1 MTGVEVDADILAN
14 FVGTKLL
21 TDENA
26 IRYVVGYKR
35 SFGVWMHEQITR
47 LKAALGSKNA
57 KTQVFLD
64 KAARLY
70 HAALAESKNAVRSE
84 NGGKK
89 HDIVVLDN
97 GMMYVQARRNV
108 ISGTD
113 INAWRKQIS
122 DFYDWLL
129 QGKQS
134 IDIKSVEGDVFTL
147 TKNETEHKARDRHKT
162 VNDKSQPMTNTE
174 FAIKLRAES
183 HIDELAETS
192 NGNKKSKVP
201 DTKNHPFAKDGFTY
215 RKTYFEDFN
224 GDYYEITLSIG
235 HNGTTATVYNV
246 GKIKKGTVPTAAISA
261 VVGSK
266 TTEQYLYTHSIS
278 EIGENVNSSSKKSF
292 SVSEIQGENED
303 YGQGVILD
311 TELFKGIS
319 PRNWGKTLRDYFYK
333 NLAGKEFTAYDED
346 GRSEVI
352 HLARKND
359 RVQKDGDI
367 TSRKVA
373 EKLARYKGDNIRALV
388 TVHIPE
394 AIEVSRYK
402 SAANESS
409 HQWMDSQG
417 WEFRTVYLQDKDGRI
432 YEAVLNIAHG
442 NDRLLLYDIT
452 NIKKIDQKKK
462 HRRADVGSS
471 DRINTAGDLAHYP
484 DASGSI
490 IADENENVNSSSK
503 KSYFVSDADEFD
515 ESIMDTDVNAE
526 TLRELKQEAAM
537 ERFVHSDRSD
547 AGGCRVCS
555 EGFQKN
561 KKDDTYVSSFVLS

>member
-57 KTQVFLD
+57 KTQAFLD

-97 GMMYVQARRNV
+97 GMMYVQASRNV

-278 EIGENVNSSSKKSF
+278 E
-292 SVSEIQGENED
+292 
-303 YGQGVILD
+303 
-311 TELFKGIS
+311 
-319 PRNWGKTLRDYFYK
+319 
-333 NLAGKEFTAYDED
+333 
-346 GRSEVI
+346 
-352 HLARKND
+352 
-359 RVQKDGDI
+359 
-367 TSRKVA
+367 
-373 EKLARYKGDNIRALV
+373 
-388 TVHIPE
+388 
-394 AIEVSRYK
+394 
-402 SAANESS
+402 
-409 HQWMDSQG
+409 
-417 WEFRTVYLQDKDGRI
+417 
-432 YEAVLNIAHG
+432 
-442 NDRLLLYDIT
+442 
-452 NIKKIDQKKK
+452 
-462 HRRADVGSS
+462 
-471 DRINTAGDLAHYP
+471 
-484 DASGSI
+484 SG
-490 IADENENVNSSSK
+490 ENVNSSSK
-503 KSYFVSDADEFD
+503 KSYFVSEADD
-515 ESIMDTDVNAE
+515 GMDSDVTAKAR
-526 TLRELKQEAAM
+526 RELQQDAEL
-537 ERFVHSDRSD
+537 ERFVHRRSKRC
-547 AGGCRVCS
+547 GRMTGLLRRFSKKQKRRHICIVFRIELKRVHETAS
-555 EGFQKN
+555 
-561 KKDDTYVSSFVLS
+561 L